1 MIIGIPKE
9 IMHDEARVA
18 ATPETVGK
26 FVKDGFEVLVERHA
40 GDGALYHD
48 EDYIQAGAK
57 IVDNPQEIYDRAE
70 MILKVKEP
78 LMNEPLHKHEVDMMH
93 KGQVLI
99 TFIHPASPVNH
110 EMVKALSA
118 KGVTAI
124 TLDGIPRISR
134 AQSMDALTS
143 MSTCAGYKGILM
155 AADRLTTFVP
165 QMFTAV
171 GQIKPAKVMVIGVG
185 VAGLQALATAKRLG
199 AITYAADIR
208 PMASENAMSLGAKV
222 VDTTVPPE
230 LAIAEGGYA
239 NRLPADVL
247 IQEQEALKATIQEM
261 DIVLRPHPRQDRPDH
276 HHGRDG
282 EGHEEGFRH
291 RGHLHRPGRQLRTY
305 SEGRHRDQV
314 RRDADGGEEH
324 PRPPADEL
332 HLDVLQQPLQ
342 PRELPGQGR
351 QVRPRPQRRD
361 HPEVAGV
368 HRRPAG
374 PSGRPRGHGL
384 MIHPLILIAVFLV
397 SAVLGYFIIRT
408 VPSLLHTPLMSGM
421 NALSGVTIVGAIV
434 ATGVAFLAGDGL
446 WAQLAGGLA
455 IVLAAVNVFGGFGVT
470 HRMLK
475 MFDKKKK

>member
-18 ATPETVGK
+18 CTPETVGK
-26 FVKDGFEVLVERHA
+26 SVNDGFEVLVEQHA

-48 EDYIQAGAK
+48 EDYVKAGAK
-57 IVDNPQEIYDRAE
+57 MIADAQEIYDRAE

-78 LMNEPLHKHEVDMMH
+78 LMNEEKGKHEVDMMH

-110 EMVKALSA
+110 EMVKQLTA

-155 AADRLTTFVP
+155 AANHLTTFVP

-208 PMASENAMSLGAKV
+208 PMASENASSLGAKV
-222 VDTTVPPE
+222 VDTTVPAE

-247 IQEQEALKATIQEM
+247 IQEQEALKETIQQM
-261 DIVLRPHPRQDRPDH
+261 DIVFCSALIPGKVAPIIITEEMVKGMKKGSVIVDISIDQGGNCELTPKGGIETRYGVTLMGVKNIPGLLPTSSTWMFSNNLYNLVKYLVKDGSVVLDRNDEIIQKSLVCI
-276 HHGRDG
+276 DG
-282 EGHEEGFRH
+282 ELVHAG
-291 RGHLHRPGRQLRTY
+291 
-305 SEGRHRDQV
+305 
-314 RRDADGGEEH
+314 A
-324 PRPPADEL
+324 
-332 HLDVLQQPLQ
+332 
-342 PRELPGQGR
+342 RE
-351 QVRPRPQRRD
+351 
-361 HPEVAGV
+361 AM
-368 HRRPAG
+368 
-374 PSGRPRGHGL
+374 GL
-384 MIHPLILIAVFLV
+384 
-397 SAVLGYFIIRT
+397 
-408 VPSLLHTPLMSGM
+408 
-421 NALSGVTIVGAIV
+421 
-434 ATGVAFLAGDGL
+434 
-446 WAQLAGGLA
+446 
-455 IVLAAVNVFGGFGVT
+455 
-470 HRMLK
+470 
-475 MFDKKKK
+475 

>member
-48 EDYIQAGAK
+48 EDYVQAGAK
-57 IVDNPQEIYDRAE
+57 VIDNPQEIYDRAE

-78 LMNEPLHKHEVDMMH
+78 LMNEALHKHEVDMMH

-155 AADRLTTFVP
+155 AANMLTTFVP
-165 QMFTAV
+165 PMFTAV
-171 GQIKPAKVMVIGVG
+171 GSIKPAKVMVIGVG

-247 IQEQEALKATIQEM
+247 IKEQEALKATIQEM
-261 DIVLRPHPRQDRPDH
+261 DIVFCSALIPGKIAPIIKKGSVIVDISIDQGGNCELTPKGGIETKYGVTLMGVKNIPGLLPTSSTWMFSNNLYNLVSYLVKDGKFVLDRSDEIVQKSLVCI
-276 HHGRDG
+276 DG
-282 EGHEEGFRH
+282 ELVHQG
-291 RGHLHRPGRQLRTY
+291 
-305 SEGRHRDQV
+305 
-314 RRDADGGEEH
+314 A
-324 PRPPADEL
+324 
-332 HLDVLQQPLQ
+332 
-342 PRELPGQGR
+342 RE
-351 QVRPRPQRRD
+351 
-361 HPEVAGV
+361 AM
-368 HRRPAG
+368 
-374 PSGRPRGHGL
+374 GL
-384 MIHPLILIAVFLV
+384 
-397 SAVLGYFIIRT
+397 
-408 VPSLLHTPLMSGM
+408 
-421 NALSGVTIVGAIV
+421 
-434 ATGVAFLAGDGL
+434 
-446 WAQLAGGLA
+446 
-455 IVLAAVNVFGGFGVT
+455 
-470 HRMLK
+470 
-475 MFDKKKK
+475 